1 MKSASEKNEK
11 LLILG
16 KSGSGKDYLTRKLV
30 QLGLKPC
37 IKWTTRP
44 MRKFEKQ
51 GITYN
56 FVNESKFTKSIEKSE
71 FLAYQ
76 KFNVTP
82 EGRDPETWY
91 YGITNEEFQNSQV
104 MIMTPE
110 EFKNITPEIRKGCFV
125 VYLDIDRETRK
136 KRIQGRGDKNDSVER
151 RLEADEE
158 DFKSFNDYD
167 LRVTDPDFTAD
178 DIYYTDES
186 GANLKV
192 IIDRETGK
200 LKSAEVLK

>member
-1 MKSASEKNEK
+1 MKSASEKSEK
-11 LLILG
+11 LLVLG
-16 KSGSGKDYLTRKLV
+16 KSGSGKDYLVRKLV
-30 QLGLKPC
+30 EIGLKPC

-56 FVNESKFTKSIEKSE
+56 FVDVNKFNESINNGD

-76 KFNVTP
+76 IFNVTP

-91 YGITNEEFQNSQV
+91 YGITNEEFNNAQV

-110 EFKNITPEIRKGCFV
+110 EFKNITMSVRKGCFV
-125 VYLDIDRETRK
+125 VYLDIDRPTREG
-136 KRIQGRGDKNDSVER
+136 RIKGRGDKNDSVQR
-151 RLEADEE
+151 RLDADEE
-158 DFKSFNDYD
+158 DFKDYNDYD

-178 DIYYTDES
+178 DIYALMD
-186 GANLKV
+186 
-192 IIDRETGK
+192 
-200 LKSAEVLK
+200 